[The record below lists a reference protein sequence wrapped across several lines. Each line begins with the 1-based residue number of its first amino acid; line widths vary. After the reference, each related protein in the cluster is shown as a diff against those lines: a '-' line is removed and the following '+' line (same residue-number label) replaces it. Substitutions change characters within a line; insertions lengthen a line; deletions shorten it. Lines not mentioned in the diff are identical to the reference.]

1 MSTKVHIIKAM
12 VFPVVM
18 YECES
23 WTTRKLSTEESKL
36 LKCGPGEDSW
46 ESLGQQRDQTVNPK
60 GNQPWIFTGKTDAEA
75 PILWPPDV
83 KSWLI
88 GKDPNAVKDWGQKE
102 KGATENE
109 LVGWH
114 HSLNGHEFEQTLGEM
129 VKDRE
134 AWHATIHRVTKS
146 GTQLSDQTRAQGCFK
161 IIQKTSSKNLR
172 EVTNQPPKLRYI
184 SQGFPQGA
192 KAHC

>member
-1 MSTKVHIIKAM
+1 MMTLILLIWVLILSDHWCYK
-12 VFPVVM
+12 M
-18 YECES
+18 YSES
-23 WTTRKLSTEESKL
+23 NSMWIDAFELWCWRRL
-36 LKCGPGEDSW
+36 LRVPLDFKEV
-46 ESLGQQRDQTVNPK
+46 QTVNPK
-60 GNQPWIFTGKTDAEA
+60 GNQPWIFIAKTDAET
-75 PILWPPDV
+75 PILWPPDR
-83 KSWLI
+83 KSRLI
-88 GKDPNAVKDWGQKE
+88 GKDPDSGKDWGQEE
-102 KGATENE
+102 KGATKDKMVE
-109 LVGWH
+109 WH
-114 HSLNGHEFEQTLGEM
+114 FWLNGHEFEQTLGEM

>member
-1 MSTKVHIIKAM
+1 MMTLILLIWVLILSDHWCYK
-12 VFPVVM
+12 M
-18 YECES
+18 YSES
-23 WTTRKLSTEESKL
+23 NSMWIDAFELWCWRRL
-36 LKCGPGEDSW
+36 LRVPLDFKEV
-46 ESLGQQRDQTVNPK
+46 QTVNPK
-60 GNQPWIFTGKTDAEA
+60 GNQPWIFIAKTDDET
-75 PILWPPDV
+75 PILWPPDR
-83 KSWLI
+83 KSRLI
-88 GKDPNAVKDWGQKE
+88 GKDPDSGKDWGQEE
-102 KGATENE
+102 KGATKDKMVE
-109 LVGWH
+109 WH
-114 HSLNGHEFEQTLGEM
+114 CWLNGHEFEQTLGEM